1 MVIGRRFRRAASCA
15 LLTLAVASAV
25 HAQDRASVP
34 ISHAE
39 DKSAR
44 TVHFVAAQVSNNALL
59 LVVYGSD
66 DRAKQLAMRVAS
78 AAISADY
85 PMRGVIFGPKRDDA
99 PSVLEFYAD
108 AQLTA
113 TYLNPSESNIDAA
126 LSEVR
131 RGYVEIVLPRRKTGG

>member
-1 MVIGRRFRRAASCA
+1 MVIGRRFRRVVSCA
-15 LLTLAVASAV
+15 LLSLAVAPV
-25 HAQDRASVP
+25 VQAQDRVHVP
-34 ISHAE
+34 IRHAE
-39 DKSAR
+39 QNSVRA
-44 TVHFVAAQVSNNALL
+44 VHFVAAQVSNDALL

-113 TYLNPSESNIDAA
+113 TYFNPSESNIDAA